1 MGNYKVLD
9 HQARWY
15 AIYTRSRAEK
25 KLHTLLVQK
34 NVKCFLPLRKV
45 LSQRSDRKKWIEVPL
60 LPSYL
65 FVRIAGKEQ
74 YPVLNTPGAVCFVSF
89 DGHPVAIP
97 DDQIEALQRFLTSK
111 EHSVEVHQ
119 GSFEE
124 GDQVEVT
131 AGPMKGVK
139 GEVVEIR
146 GRQRLLLRFNSLGY
160 CVHVEVLMSELSSL
174 HTLEPC

>member
-1 MGNYKVLD
+1 MGKYKVLD
-9 HQARWY
+9 HQVRWY

-25 KLHTLLVQK
+25 KLHTLLLQK
-34 NVKCFLPLRKV
+34 NVQCFLPLRKM

-65 FVRIAGKEQ
+65 FVRVSGKEHF
-74 YPVLNTPGAVCFVSF
+74 PVLNTPGAVCFVSF

-97 DDQIEALQRFLTSK
+97 DDQIISLQKFLTSN
-111 EHSVEVHQ
+111 ENDVEVHQ

-146 GRQRLLLRFNSLGY
+146 GRQRLLLRFNTLGY
-160 CVHVEVLMSELSSL
+160 CVHVEVLMSELN
-174 HTLEPC
+174 TLPTMAAC